1 MADSKA
7 KKYSGWVI
15 VTLLL
20 LGLLGFGAGG
30 LSGTIRSIGTVG
42 EKSIPVV
49 QYQQALGQQIQAFS
63 AQTGTPLSFI
73 QAQAIGLDRQVLN
86 SVIAER
92 TLDNEAAN
100 LGISIGDARVREQV
114 LQVPGF
120 RGLSGEFDREAY
132 RLSLQ
137 RAGVSETEFEDSL
150 REEAARTL
158 LQGAVVEG
166 VAAPTTYAETL
177 AKYIG
182 EQRSITWATITGDD
196 LSAPVPG
203 PTDADIQTYYD
214 ANPDAFTAPELRE
227 ITYAWLIP
235 SMIQDDVTVDET
247 AVRQLYDDR
256 ISEFVRPE
264 RRLVER
270 IVYFDQAEAD
280 AALAS
285 LADDT
290 ATFEDLVEARG
301 LALTDVD
308 MGDVDQV
315 SLGDAGEAVFAAE
328 TGDIVGPFATDFGP
342 ALFRMN
348 AVLAAD
354 ETSFEDAAPALR
366 EELAA
371 ARARRVIDDSR
382 ESITDL
388 LAGGARIEDVVD
400 QTNMEQGSIA
410 WDVNNREDIAAYDAF
425 RRAAAAAQ
433 DGDFP
438 ELVELADGGIF
449 TLRLDAVV
457 PPTLRPLDDARA
469 DVAAAWQIDRIQ
481 QAVMEEAET
490 AAAALDATTG
500 FETQALTASVET
512 GLTRRSFVDG
522 TPPGFMQRVFEL
534 EVGEVTT
541 VDAGTFGIVLRLD
554 DMSVPA
560 ADDPAIEA
568 DFTAIAETA
577 SAGIAQDIF
586 DIFNNRLQTQ
596 TDVQINQQAITAVH
610 SAFQ

>member
-15 VTLLL
+15 VALLL

-285 LADDT
+285 LADDS
-290 ATFEDLVEARG
+290 ATFEDLVAARG

-328 TGDIVGPFATDFGP
+328 AGDIVGPFATDFGP

-400 QTNMEQGSIA
+400 QTNMEQGNIA
-410 WDVNNREDIAAYDAF
+410 WDVNNRDDIAAYDAF

-433 DGDFP
+433 EGDFP

-457 PPTLRPLDDARA
+457 PPTLRPLDDVRA

-490 AAAALDATTG
+490 AATALDATTG
-500 FETQALTASVET
+500 FETQALTASVEA

-568 DFTAIAETA
+568 DFTAVAETA

-586 DIFNNRLQTQ
+586 DIFNNTLQTQ
-596 TDVQINQQAITAVH
+596 TDVQINPQAITAVH

>member
-285 LADDT
+285 LADDS

-410 WDVNNREDIAAYDAF
+410 WDVNNSEDIAAYDAF

-457 PPTLRPLDDARA
+457 PPTLRPLDDVRA

-586 DIFNNRLQTQ
+586 DIFNNTLQTQ